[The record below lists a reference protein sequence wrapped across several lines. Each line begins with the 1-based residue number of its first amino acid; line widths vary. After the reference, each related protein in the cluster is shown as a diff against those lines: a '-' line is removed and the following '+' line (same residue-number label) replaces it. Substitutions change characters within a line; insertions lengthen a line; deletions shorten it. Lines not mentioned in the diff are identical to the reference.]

1 MALYCKT
8 GTYTGDGTDDRH
20 ITGVGFRP
28 KFVMIKGDTSTAS
41 TSGGIAYIDS
51 MTADN
56 SFDMESGGSL
66 TSNRIQSVTS
76 DGFTIGSSSTV
87 NESGKSFYY
96 VCIGG
101 LSTNI
106 KTGSYSGTGSTQSI
120 TGVGFSPEMVLIKGT
135 NTNVP
140 YWRIAAMGANLSSA
154 FGASSPQL
162 NRIQTLDADGFTL
175 GSGTEVND
183 AGNTFYYLAIE
194 DAAASNL
201 PGSFTG
207 NGSDSRNITGL
218 SFGPTFV
225 LVKSVRAE
233 RGVWRTAA
241 MSGDSS
247 AIFQQDSLLTSNL
260 IQQLN
265 SDGFQVG
272 SDNKVNENTYDIYY
286 YAIKE
291 TVPTGIQFDDSSQG
305 NSTGSTTASFSSHYI
320 KGTNRGLLV
329 DVFDVSGDNVTSV
342 THNSVAM
349 TQVNKVA
356 KGTNYVYTYRLTN
369 PDVGVNTITV
379 TRSSSTGQL
388 YGVATSYF
396 NVSQTGF
403 IETSSTGTSSS
414 STSVSGTVTT
424 TADNCW
430 GHTVAFC
437 DNGGASAGTN
447 STQRVL
453 TFPGNALLVC
463 DTNAP
468 KTPPGSLTMTT
479 NCTSGTNALVISA
492 IAPFTSVGGNQ
503 SLLLRGM

>member
-8 GTYTGDGTDDRH
+8 GTYTGNGADDRH

-28 KFVMIKGDTSTAS
+28 KFVLIKGDTTTAS
-41 TSGGIAYIDS
+41 TGGGIAYIDS

-76 DGFTIGSSSTV
+76 DGFTIGSSNTV
-87 NESGKSFYY
+87 NENTKSFYY

-101 LSTNI
+101 DSTNI
-106 KTGSYSGTGSTQSI
+106 KTGSYSGTGVGQSI
-120 TGVGFSPEMVLIKGT
+120 TGVGFSPEIVLIKGT
-135 NTNVP
+135 NTDVP
-140 YWRIAAMGANLSSA
+140 YWRIAAMGANLSSG
-154 FGASSPQL
+154 FGAISPQL

-175 GSGTEVND
+175 GTGTEVNQS
-183 AGNTFYYLAIE
+183 ANTFYYLAIE
-194 DAAASNL
+194 DASSSNL

-207 NGSDSRNITGL
+207 NGSDNRNITGF
-218 SFGPTFV
+218 SFGPAFV
-225 LVKSVRAE
+225 LVKSANAQ
-233 RGVWRTAA
+233 RGVWRTSA

-247 AIFQQDSLLTSNL
+247 AIFQQDTALASNL

-272 SDNKVNENTYDIYY
+272 TDNRVNENTTSIYY

-291 TVPTGIQFDDSSQG
+291 TVPTGIQFDDASQG
-305 NSTGSTTASFSSHYI
+305 NSTGSTTVSFSSHHI

-349 TQVNKVA
+349 TQVNKAA
-356 KGTNYVYTYRLTN
+356 KGTTYIYTYRLAN

-403 IETSSTGTSSS
+403 IETSSTGNSTA

-447 STQRVL
+447 SVQRIL
-453 TFPGNALLVC
+453 TFPGDALLVC
-463 DTNAP
+463 DTNTP
-468 KTPPGSLTMTT
+468 KTPAGSLTMTT
-479 NCTSGTNALVISA
+479 NCISGNNALVITA
-492 IAPFTSVGGNQ
+492 IAPFSSAGGNQ